1 MAIEVE
7 YFGLTGM
14 IGPGS
19 NDLILLKAAPTTGPN
34 GAYDITVDPTDGPA
48 QRYIPG
54 NSNNDFGVT
63 HSNVPGTTAMLALNL
78 ANSDIKDVMNNTS
91 HGVTGILW
99 LRVVYN
105 Y

>member
-14 IGPGS
+14 Q
-19 NDLILLKAAPTTGPN
+19 DTLLLRAAPTTGPN
-34 GAYDITVDPTDGPA
+34 GSYDISVDPTDGPA
-48 QRYIPG
+48 QRYG
-54 NSNNDFGVT
+54 VDFGVT
-63 HSNVPGTTAMLALNL
+63 HYNVAGTTALLALNL
-78 ANSDIKDVMNNTS
+78 ASSDIRDVLVNKAA

>member
-7 YFGLTGM
+7 YFGITGM

-19 NDLILLKAAPTTGPN
+19 NDILLLKGAPTTGPN
-34 GAYDITVDPTDGPA
+34 GEYDVSVDPTDGPA
-48 QRYIPG
+48 QRYGI
-54 NSNNDFGVT
+54 DFGVT
-63 HSNVPGTTAMLALNL
+63 HANLSGTTAMLALDL
-78 ANSDIKDVMNNTS
+78 ANSDIVDVRNNYS
-91 HGVTGILW
+91 HGVTGVLW

>member
-14 IGPGS
+14 Q
-19 NDLILLKAAPTTGPN
+19 NTLLLRAAPTTGPN
-34 GAYDITVDPTDGPA
+34 GSYDISVDPTDGPA
-48 QRYIPG
+48 QRYG
-54 NSNNDFGVT
+54 VDFGVT
-63 HSNVPGTTAMLALNL
+63 HSNVAGTTALLALNL
-78 ANSDIKDVMNNTS
+78 ASSDIRDVLVNKAA

>member
-14 IGPGS
+14 VGPGS
-19 NDLILLKAAPTTGPN
+19 NDLILLKGSPTTGPD
-34 GAYDITVDPTDGPA
+34 GRYDIAVDPTDGPA
-48 QRYIPG
+48 QRYQG
-54 NSNNDFGVT
+54 LSTDDFGVT
-63 HSNVPGTTAMLALNL
+63 FTNDPGTTAMLAINL
-78 ANSDIKDVMNNTS
+78 VNSDIKNVMNDTS